1 MKKATKRISILA
13 IFIGMLMISM
23 VPAFAETSTESD
35 TVARTVQF
43 GGQNLYLDKGDNND
57 ALAIAK
63 DDSSAQNF
71 YFDYDLSKKA
81 YKIYSAENSNLI
93 VSWNSSSTDSV
104 SFTNNGDSD
113 ENYWVLEEVPSSDV
127 CYLRNFA
134 KGNDGYLTAKTV
146 QGTTKAVVSEKAA
159 YSKITISPSLRND
172 QTIENSQYRVISVA
186 EPTKFLNR
194 DVTMN
199 VSTYIGTDSGLR
211 INWAFE
217 YFPEKDAY
225 KITNTDDEGLFSVL
239 TWNSNEDDNVY
250 ASNDLSN
257 DDQFWRLES
266 VGNGNYVIKNYKN
279 PNKVLDVSYLT
290 AKSSQVVVSD
300 RTNAATQQFKLEK
313 I

>member
-1 MKKATKRISILA
+1 
-13 IFIGMLMISM
+13 MISM
-23 VPAFAETSTESD
+23 VPAFAETNTASD
-35 TVARTVQF
+35 TIARTVQF
-43 GGQNLYLDKGDNND
+43 GGQNLYLDKGSNND

-71 YFDYDLSKKA
+71 YFDYDQSKKA
-81 YKIYSAENSNLI
+81 YKIYSSENSNL
-93 VSWNSSSTDSV
+93 VASLNSNSLNSV
-104 SFTNNGDSD
+104 SFTNDGDSD

-134 KGNDGYLTAKTV
+134 KSTDGYLTAKTV
-146 QGTTKAVVSEKAA
+146 QGSIKAVVSEKDA
-159 YSKITISPSLRND
+159 YAKITISPSLRND

-186 EPTKFLNR
+186 EPTKSLNR
-194 DVTMN
+194 DITMN
-199 VSTYIGTDSGLR
+199 VSTYIGTDSGSR
-211 INWAFE
+211 KNWTFE
-217 YFPEKDAY
+217 YSSEKDAY

-239 TWNSNEDDNVY
+239 TWNSNVDDNVY

-290 AKSSQVVVSD
+290 VKSSEVLVSD
-300 RTNAATQQFKLEK
+300 RTNATTQQFKLEK